1 MSKDEVEVTA
11 KGEGR
16 FAVKVAAQGSSTS
29 HQVTVPGAYLEE
41 LGLAGADEEQVV
53 RASFA
58 FLLEREP
65 PTSIMP
71 SFDLPVIERY
81 FPEYRSELP
90 RRMG

>member
-1 MSKDEVEVTA
+1 
-11 KGEGR
+11 
-16 FAVKVAAQGSSTS
+16 
-29 HQVTVPGAYLEE
+29 
-41 LGLAGADEEQVV
+41 V

-58 FLLEREP
+58 FLPEREP